1 MLAGR
6 VVCARLKPSATIPH
20 LPALDGLRGL
30 AVLGVLLFHAN
41 KLLIGGYLG
50 VDLFFVL
57 SGYLITSILIAEY
70 GASAKLDLSRFW
82 VRRAR
87 RLFPALLSLMPAI
100 ALYARFIAKPEEL
113 SGLRRDGLAT
123 LAYVAN
129 WRAIFAQ
136 RSYWDLFA
144 APSPLEHTWSLAIE
158 EQFYVLWPLIVLGV
172 FRVTKGNRR
181 ALLVVC
187 VALAALSA
195 AAMLWLYDPA
205 NTSRAY
211 LGTDT
216 RGASIL
222 LGAALATVLSP
233 SRPLEDLR
241 LVRVLDVLGLA
252 ASVGLAV
259 AWLRLEGQSPFL
271 YHGGFWLTEL
281 AVLVLIACAVQDRRS
296 LVARVLAFPPFV
308 WAGLIS
314 YGMYLWHWPIFAVLS
329 EERVHWTGWR
339 LTLLRFAVTLA
350 VAFVSYHVLEQP
362 IRKRGVARPWLV
374 VPSAITAALLCIV
387 LSTRAR
393 WAPPEDLRGLPSAD
407 SVRAST
413 VRVLVVGD
421 SVAEAL
427 GRRLHAV
434 QAHEDAVVA
443 ERGVGDC
450 SILEGVVPTRSLTD
464 VPHSGGNCGAK
475 WASDVAELHPDV
487 TLVVLG
493 GGFFARVQIGDKWER
508 PCESGWHDAYLAEL
522 VALLRGIVPEGGRP
536 IVVRAPYPVGAW
548 RSAPGV
554 LERVDCFNATLD
566 EAVAAVPGV
575 TSLDLQGYLC
585 PGGECALVS
594 EGATI
599 RPDGMHFD
607 GVGADATARWVL
619 TKVRGELR

>member
-1 MLAGR
+1 M
-6 VVCARLKPSATIPH
+6 CARLKPAATIPH

-30 AVLGVLLFHAN
+30 AVLGVLLFHAD
-41 KLLIGGYLG
+41 KLLVGGYLG

-57 SGYLITSILIAEY
+57 SGYLITSILTAEY
-70 GASAKLDLSRFW
+70 GATAKLDLGRFW

-100 ALYARFIAKPEEL
+100 ALYARFIAKPQEL
-113 SGLRRDGLAT
+113 TGLRRDGLAT

-172 FRVTKGNRR
+172 FRASRGNRR
-181 ALLVVC
+181 ALLVVS

-195 AAMLWLYDPA
+195 AAMLWLYDPE

-222 LGAALATVLSP
+222 VGAALASALSP
-233 SRPLEDLR
+233 ARPFED
-241 LVRVLDVLGLA
+241 VRAVRTLDVLGLGA
-252 ASVGLAV
+252 CVGLAV
-259 AWLRLEGQSPFL
+259 AWRGLEGQSRFL

-296 LVARVLAFPPFV
+296 LVARALAFRPFV

-314 YGMYLWHWPIFAVLS
+314 YGVYLWHWPIFTVLTQ
-329 EERVHWTGWR
+329 ERVHQTGWR
-339 LTLLRFAVTLA
+339 LTLLRFAVTLG
-350 VAFVSYHVLEQP
+350 VAFVSYHLLEQP

-374 VPSAITAALLCIV
+374 VPGAVALALLCIIV
-387 LSTRAR
+387 ATRAR
-393 WAPPEDLRGLPSAD
+393 AGSTPLEDLRAFPVRSAL
-407 SVRAST
+407 RPST

-421 SVAEAL
+421 SVAAAL
-427 GRRLHAV
+427 GTRLHAV
-434 QAHEDAVVA
+434 QAREDAVVA

-450 SILEGVVPTRSLTD
+450 SILEGVLPTRSLTD
-464 VPHSGGNCGAK
+464 VPHAGGNCGAR
-475 WASDVAELHPDV
+475 WAADVAELHPDV

-493 GGFFARVQIGDKWER
+493 GGFFARVQIGETWQR
-508 PCESGWHDAYLAEL
+508 PCESGWHDAYLKEL
-522 VALLRGIVPEGGRP
+522 IALLRGIVPEGGRP
-536 IVVRAPYPVGAW
+536 VVVRAPYPVGTW

-554 LERVDCFNATLD
+554 LARVDCFNATLD

-575 TSLDLQGYLC
+575 TSLDLQAHLC
-585 PGGECALVS
+585 PGGECALDDN
-594 EGATI
+594 GAPI
-599 RPDGMHFD
+599 RPDGMHFE
-607 GVGADATARWVL
+607 GAGADAVARWVL
-619 TKVRGELR
+619 ANVRGGDTLRP